1 MVTLRQDTR
10 GNFSARKRLP
20 ADVREEYGD
29 RHGQRVEAKFFAAAS
44 KGAAEARRL
53 FRDWETE
60 VDARIVAI
68 RAQRTG
74 QGVSLTPRQARALAG
89 EWYEWFVAR
98 HPVSDGKKWEDLRDR
113 VHEALRE
120 VAGDDVWER
129 GDADGLWREDAEL
142 RKVVRPV
149 LADAGETAQFLAV
162 KSLVLSG
169 EARESFLDWL
179 YEDLAAA
186 LRRLMRVA
194 LGDYTDD
201 KYAARFP
208 KSDGND
214 SGETPQQLFEAWVTE
229 RKPARGSV
237 ESWRY
242 VFAAMTKHF
251 KNRSAG
257 SITADEAQTWISSL
271 TNKRSASTVRKNWIT
286 ASKTVFGWALE
297 HKRIPRNPFAQ
308 VRITVPKKQ
317 RLRETQSFLPD
328 EWRIILRASLAINKL
343 DTPDEAAKRWVP
355 WLCAYSGARPGEMT
369 QLRGADVVER
379 DGVHGLR
386 ITPEAGTVKNKKTRV
401 VPVHGHLIEQGFL
414 EFAKKHGAGPM
425 FYRVAEQ
432 DGGDDPLTAKKPRY
446 TQARQRLA
454 DWVRDLGIS
463 DPELLPNHAWRHTF
477 KQIADRAGIS
487 ERMSDH
493 ITGHA
498 HKSAGAAYGAPI
510 LSDMAEALKRFPRYE
525 V

>member
-1 MVTLRQDTR
+1 MFGAGLAQLAYKLVYDPIS
-10 GNFSARKRLP
+10 GFANSAKGSWAAKRLP
-20 ADVREEYGD
+20 KDVREEYGE
-29 RHGQRVEAKFFAAAS
+29 RYGQRFEAKFFAAAS

-60 VDARIVAI
+60 VDARIDAI

-89 EWYEWFVAR
+89 EWYEWFLAR
-98 HPVSDGKKWEDLRDR
+98 HPVSDQKKWEDLRDR

-120 VAGDDVWER
+120 AAGDDVWER
-129 GDADGLWREDAEL
+129 SDADDLWREDAGL

-149 LADAGETAQFLAV
+149 LADAGEAAQFLAV
-162 KSLVLSG
+162 KGLVLSG

-186 LRRLMRVA
+186 LRRFIRVA

-208 KSDGND
+208 KFEGND
-214 SGETPQQLFEAWVTE
+214 SGETPQQLFEAWVAE
-229 RKPARGSV
+229 RKPARSSV

-251 KNRSAG
+251 KDRSGG

-297 HKRIPRNPFAQ
+297 HRRIPRNPFAQ
-308 VRITVPKKQ
+308 VRITVPKKH

-369 QLRGADVVER
+369 QLRGVPT
-379 DGVHGLR
+379 LSN
-386 ITPEAGTVKNKKTRV
+386 GTAFTACGSRRR
-401 VPVHGHLIEQGFL
+401 L
-414 EFAKKHGAGPM
+414 GP
-425 FYRVAEQ
+425 
-432 DGGDDPLTAKKPRY
+432 
-446 TQARQRLA
+446 
-454 DWVRDLGIS
+454 
-463 DPELLPNHAWRHTF
+463 
-477 KQIADRAGIS
+477 
-487 ERMSDH
+487 
-493 ITGHA
+493 
-498 HKSAGAAYGAPI
+498 
-510 LSDMAEALKRFPRYE
+510 
-525 V
+525 